1 MKKSHQIAASTHC
14 ILNHWQ
20 MAITTLLFCIAL
32 QLHTVNAATQ
42 FDNEQIN
49 EIVYHIHT
57 YYVEDIPLSHIQAN
71 NINSLFKDLDPYSK
85 YLSEHEL
92 EAIFSAANGRYT
104 GIGIEVERVDERIVI
119 VNTLPGSPAAQAGIE
134 GGDKLVAIGQ
144 TDVTKKDI
152 AHVSK
157 LLRDAK
163 FATIN
168 ITVERAKTNLTLAL
182 RRQEINLESVS
193 SQLLKSGNGYIEL
206 NSFNNHSYHDVSR
219 HINKLIS
226 RNGAPLTGLIIDLR
240 DNPGGTLSSAVA
252 ISDLFLQ
259 AGTIVTTKGRFFDA
273 NQRFSAEH
281 GDILNGAPI
290 VVLINEQS
298 ASAAEILAG
307 ALQDNGRALII
318 GKQSYGKGSVQSL
331 IPLGNGTTALKLTT
345 ARYFT
350 PSGQSIEGVGIKPDI
365 IITPQSLSNLSK
377 DVIMNG
383 EQTNKIT
390 VLAKLDSHIM
400 TAKRLLQK

>member
-1 MKKSHQIAASTHC
+1 MIKKHLFLAHVQHVTHQWQAFC
-14 ILNHWQ
+14 CVIL
-20 MAITTLLFCIAL
+20 LGLAL
-32 QLHTVNAATQ
+32 HMHNAAATSQ

-57 YYVEDIPLSHIQAN
+57 YYVEDIPLSHIQSN
-71 NINSLFKDLDPYSK
+71 NINTLFDQLDAYSK
-85 YLSEHEL
+85 YLPEHEL
-92 EAIFSAANGRYT
+92 DAIFSAANGRYT
-104 GIGIEVERVDERIVI
+104 GIGIEVERVDDRIVI

-134 GGDKLVAIGQ
+134 GGDKLVAIGPD
-144 TDVTKKDI
+144 DVTTKDI

-157 LLRDAK
+157 LLRNAE

-182 RRQEINLESVS
+182 RRQEINLESVN
-193 SQLLKSGNGYIEL
+193 SQLLRSGNGYIEL
-206 NSFNNHSYHDVSR
+206 NSFNNHSYHDISR

-226 RNGAPLTGLIIDLR
+226 KNGSPLTGLVLDLR

-273 NQRFSAEH
+273 NQRFTAQS

-307 ALQDNGRALII
+307 ALQDNERALII

-350 PSGQSIEGVGIKPDI
+350 PSGRSIEGVGIKPDV
-365 IITPQSLSNLSK
+365 IITPQNLSNLDKS
-377 DVIMNG
+377 VIMTD
-383 EQTNKIT
+383 EQTTNLAI
-390 VLAKLDSHIM
+390 LAKLDSHIV
-400 TAKRLLQK
+400 TAKKRLKK